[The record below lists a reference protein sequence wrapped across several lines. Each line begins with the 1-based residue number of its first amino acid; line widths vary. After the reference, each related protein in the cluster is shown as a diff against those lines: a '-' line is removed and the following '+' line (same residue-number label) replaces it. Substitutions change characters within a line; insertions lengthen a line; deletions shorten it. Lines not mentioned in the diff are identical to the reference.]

1 MNAAN
6 KDKSDDD
13 HAIIPPDD
21 DDVNVPSPPTSQTP
35 FLTINDIPIYFTEDW
50 NTGIGGGLWTTG
62 LAMAKYFEQHA
73 IDVCDNLR
81 CLVNVKEMRLKNE
94 CVHQQLDD
102 HQLTQLEGLSID
114 QYTSGEGCGIK
125 ALELGSGNGFLSV
138 CFLALAQTIPLKE
151 LVVTDMA
158 DHLTLMAETLKR
170 NSHAWDEL
178 RVIKPIDGDD
188 VATSESLYK
197 DTLSSDDATTQQ
209 SNVTVTVTEHQW
221 GEFPTITNPNPTIE
235 QRLQNQKYDFIFG
248 SVSL

>member
-1 MNAAN
+1 
-6 KDKSDDD
+6 
-13 HAIIPPDD
+13 
-21 DDVNVPSPPTSQTP
+21 
-35 FLTINDIPIYFTEDW
+35 
-50 NTGIGGGLWTTG
+50 
-62 LAMAKYFEQHA
+62 
-73 IDVCDNLR
+73 
-81 CLVNVKEMRLKNE
+81 MRLKNE

-248 SVSL
+248 SDLAYRNYLHKPLIASLIHFSHEHTVSLIGVTMNDTHPVFFDLLTKAGFRYERLADHLVETEYRGRNFGLFAIQKR